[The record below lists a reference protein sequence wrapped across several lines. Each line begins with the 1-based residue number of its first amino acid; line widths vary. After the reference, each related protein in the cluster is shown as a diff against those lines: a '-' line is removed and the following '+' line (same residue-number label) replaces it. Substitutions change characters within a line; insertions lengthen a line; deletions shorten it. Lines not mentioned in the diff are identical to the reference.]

1 MNAKGMTIKSKTNS
15 ILPPRNSH
23 NVAQLVSKQPSVY
36 DLHIHTQF
44 SPDSSTPLDTYAQV
58 AEHSSIHIGFLDHLE
73 LAFFHRTGFLNHDNL
88 PDLLETYDQVHQ
100 RYPHTSLGL
109 EVDFYSDQSS
119 AVAEFC
125 DEYRK
130 DFDYLIGTVH
140 TIDRLA
146 VTVKEELEL
155 LINRIGLSE
164 CVHQYFDEVGEAI
177 ESKLFDGIAHIDGVM
192 RFVPLFHPNTKLL
205 EFWRQRTLELGKQ
218 CQKNGILIEINLS
231 GLIRPWKR
239 THPSKDLIE
248 ELVQAG
254 AQFFVGSDSHSLM
267 DFKNA
272 IPYLRQF
279 HEFLERQNGLALPM
293 SI

>member
-1 MNAKGMTIKSKTNS
+1 MTIKSKTNS
-15 ILPPRNSH
+15 IPLPRNSQ
-23 NVAQLVSKQPSVY
+23 NVAQSMSGHPSVY

-44 SPDSSTPLDTYAQV
+44 SPDSSTPLDAYAQS
-58 AEHSSIHIGFLDHLE
+58 AERLSIHIGFLDHLE
-73 LAFFHRTGFLNHDNL
+73 LAFFHRQGFLNRDNL
-88 PDLLETYDQVHQ
+88 PDLLEAFDQVHQ
-100 RYPHTSLGL
+100 QYLHTSLGL

-146 VTVKEELEL
+146 VTVKEELDT
-155 LINRIGLSE
+155 LINRIGLSK
-164 CVHQYFDEVGEAI
+164 CVHRYFDEVRGAI

-192 RFVPLFHPNTKLL
+192 RFIPLYRPNDKLL
-205 EFWRQRTLELGKQ
+205 ESWRQRTLELGKQ
-218 CQKNGILIEINLS
+218 CQKNDILIEINLS
-231 GLIRPWKR
+231 GLDRPWRR
-239 THPSKDLIE
+239 THPSQDLIE
-248 ELVQAG
+248 ELVQSG
-254 AQFFVGSDSHSLM
+254 AQFFVGSDSHSLK

-272 IPYLRQF
+272 VPHLRQF
-279 HEFLERQNGLALPM
+279 HKFLERQNGLALPM